1 MNDERTPYLNLPL
14 PHIDHLLQDD
24 VERLR
29 AALTLLDGHAATTA
43 RQWAETLA
51 ERDITQAR
59 QLQEALAELTLLLD
73 AALSQRADEL
83 AQADDAL
90 DERIQRLDT
99 QTRQRLDD
107 VETGTHVLRRRQRQ
121 HRLERVMHLEIP

>member
-1 MNDERTPYLNLPL
+1 MNEERTPYLNLPL

-59 QLQEALAELTLLLD
+59 QLEG
-73 AALSQRADEL
+73 ALSAW
-83 AQADDAL
+83 AQAL
-90 DERIQRLDT
+90 RLT
-99 QTRQRLDD
+99 SPPMLWARRTTSP
-107 VETGTHVLRRRQRQ
+107 TGTGQARTSRSSSAESSRPFSETWSPLLYRR
-121 HRLERVMHLEIP
+121 

>member
-14 PHIDHLLQDD
+14 PHPDHLMQDD

-51 ERDITQAR
+51 ERDVTQTRA
-59 QLQEALAELTLLLD
+59 LQEARAALTLLLD
-73 AALSQRADEL
+73 AAIVRQADEL
-83 AQADDAL
+83 SRTDAAL
-90 DERIQRLDT
+90 DARIQALDD
-99 QTRQRLDD
+99 QTRQRLD
-107 VETGTHVLRRRQRQ
+107 GLVLAFERARRQR
-121 HRLERVMHLEIP
+121 RLERTLNLEIP

>member
-14 PHIDHLLQDD
+14 PHPDHLMQDD

-51 ERDITQAR
+51 ERDLTQTRA
-59 QLQEALAELTLLLD
+59 LQEARAALTLLLD
-73 AALSQRADEL
+73 AAIVRQADEL
-83 AQADDAL
+83 SRTDAAL
-90 DERIQRLDT
+90 DARIQALDD
-99 QTRQRLDD
+99 QTRQRLD
-107 VETGTHVLRRRQRQ
+107 GLVLAFERARRQR
-121 HRLERVMHLEIP
+121 RLERTLNLEIP

>member
-14 PHIDHLLQDD
+14 PHPDHLMQDD

-51 ERDITQAR
+51 ERDVTQTRA
-59 QLQEALAELTLLLD
+59 LQEARAALTLLLD
-73 AALSQRADEL
+73 AAIVQRADGL
-83 AQADDAL
+83 ARTDAAL
-90 DERIQRLDT
+90 DARIQTLEDQTGQRLDGLASAF
-99 QTRQRLDD
+99 QRA
-107 VETGTHVLRRRQRQ
+107 RRQR
-121 HRLERVMHLEIP
+121 RLERTLNLEIP

>member
-1 MNDERTPYLNLPL
+1 MNDERTSYLNLPL

-51 ERDITQAR
+51 ERDITQVR
-59 QLQEALAELTLLLD
+59 QLEGALTAWAQALTS
-73 AALSQRADEL
+73 ALSQRADEL

-90 DERIQRLDT
+90 DARIQRLDT

-107 VETGTHVLRRRQRQ
+107 VETGAHVLRRRQRQ

>member
-14 PHIDHLLQDD
+14 PHLDHLLQDD

-29 AALTLLDGHAATTA
+29 VALTVLDGHAATTA

-59 QLQEALAELTLLLD
+59 QLEAALSEWAQALTH
-73 AALSQRADEL
+73 ALSQRADAAL
-83 AQADDAL
+83 AAGIQTLDA
-90 DERIQRLDT
+90 

-107 VETGTHVLRRRQRQ
+107 VEDGWVLAFERARRQR
-121 HRLERVMHLEIP
+121 RLERTLNLEIP